1 MSGPLGDN
9 GSMPGWDDG
18 PGRVWD
24 RIRPRSI
31 RARVTF
37 GAVAALA
44 VVTGLGLALTIF
56 LVREAIVEQVRDL
69 AAEEAR
75 DVADHIAV
83 QRYPELIP
91 DGESV
96 LRIQVVA
103 RDSGEVLASSDALE
117 GQPQLTAER
126 PAASDPRVDTTVCGQ
141 VAGID
146 PRTCL
151 LVSGYAV
158 DDTAYGD
165 VVVLAAVGTPQ
176 VVATHVLEDALVVMS
191 CVLLAITGLTVWYGV
206 GRALRPVE
214 QIRAQLDTL
223 SASDLHRRL
232 PVPRSDDEIA
242 YLARTANHSL
252 ERMEEAVTRQRRF
265 VSDASHELRNPIA
278 GMRIKL
284 EMELSDPDPD
294 PRMRERLLTGLLSD
308 TERLENIVA
317 DLLELARLDT
327 GTAPVQERLDLSALV
342 AEEFLAERRNPEL
355 RLHSS
360 GPVHVD
366 ANRLRLVRVLT
377 NLVANA
383 DRHARSRVDVIVRRE
398 DGFAVVEVH
407 DDGTGIPPGERERIF
422 ERFARLSESRERDP
436 GGSGLGLA
444 ISREIARAHDGSLLA
459 GHSELL
465 GGAAFILRLPE
476 ASEEPEGPERLGHSD
491 RPE

>member
-1 MSGPLGDN
+1 M
-9 GSMPGWDDG
+9 
-18 PGRVWD
+18 
-24 RIRPRSI
+24 RPRSI

-44 VVTGLGLALTIF
+44 LVTGLGLALTIF

-69 AAEEAR
+69 AAEEAL

-103 RDSGEVLASSDALE
+103 RDSGAVLASSDAME
-117 GQPQLTAER
+117 GQPQLTSER
-126 PAASDPRVDTTVCGQ
+126 PTASDPRVDTTVCGP
-141 VAGID
+141 VAGVD

-176 VVATHVLEDALVVMS
+176 IVATHVLEDALVVMS
-191 CVLLAITGLTVWYGV
+191 CVLLATTGLVIWHGV

-214 QIRAQLDTL
+214 EIRAQLDTL
-223 SASDLHRRL
+223 SVSDLHLRL
-232 PVPRSDDEIA
+232 PVPDSDDEIA
-242 YLARTANHSL
+242 LLARTANHSL
-252 ERMEEAVTRQRRF
+252 ERMEEGMARQRRF

-278 GMRIKL
+278 GMRTKL
-284 EMELSDPDPD
+284 EVELSDPDPD
-294 PRMRERLLTGLLSD
+294 ARARERLLTGLLSD

-317 DLLELARLDT
+317 DLLELARLDA
-327 GTAPVQERLDLSALV
+327 GTAPVRERLDLSALV
-342 AEEFLAERRNPEL
+342 AEEFAFERRIPEL

-360 GPVHVD
+360 GPVHVE

-377 NLVANA
+377 NLIANA
-383 DRHARSRVDVIVRRE
+383 DRHATSRIDVIVRRE
-398 DGFAVVEVH
+398 GGFAVVEVH
-407 DDGTGIPPGERERIF
+407 DDGSGIPPGERERIF

-444 ISREIARAHDGSLLA
+444 ISREIARAHGGSLLA
-459 GHSELL
+459 AHSELL
-465 GGAAFILRLPE
+465 GGAAFVLRLPE
-476 ASEEPEGPERLGHSD
+476 ASGDPGRPD

>member
-1 MSGPLGDN
+1 
-9 GSMPGWDDG
+9 MPGWDDG

-44 VVTGLGLALTIF
+44 AVTGLGLALTIF

-75 DVADHIAV
+75 DVADYIAV

-91 DGESV
+91 GGESV

-126 PAASDPRVDTTVCGQ
+126 PTTSDPRVDTTVCGP

-191 CVLLAITGLTVWYGV
+191 CVLLTITGLTVWYGV

-223 SASDLHRRL
+223 SVSDLHRRL

-294 PRMRERLLTGLLSD
+294 PRMRERLLSGLLSD

-327 GTAPVQERLDLSALV
+327 GTAPVQERLDLPALI
-342 AEEFLAERRNPEL
+342 AEEFLSDRRAPEL

-366 ANRLRLVRVLT
+366 ANRLRLVRLLT

-444 ISREIARAHDGSLLA
+444 ISREIARAHGGSLLA

-476 ASEEPEGPERLGHSD
+476 ASEDPEDPEDPERLGHSD

>member
-1 MSGPLGDN
+1 
-9 GSMPGWDDG
+9 MPGWDDG
-18 PGRVWD
+18 PMRVWE

-103 RDSGEVLASSDALE
+103 RDSGAVLASSDAME

-126 PAASDPRVDTTVCGQ
+126 PTASDPRVDTTVCGP
-141 VAGID
+141 VAGVD

-176 VVATHVLEDALVVMS
+176 IVATHVLEDALVVMS
-191 CVLLAITGLTVWYGV
+191 CVLLATTGFVIWHGV

-214 QIRAQLDTL
+214 EIRAQLDTL
-223 SASDLHRRL
+223 SVSDLHRRL
-232 PVPRSDDEIA
+232 PVPDSDDEIA
-242 YLARTANHSL
+242 HLARTANHSL
-252 ERMEEAVTRQRRF
+252 ERMEEGMARQRRF

-278 GMRIKL
+278 GMRTKL
-284 EMELSDPDPD
+284 EVELSDPDPD
-294 PRMRERLLTGLLSD
+294 ARARERLLTGLLSD

-317 DLLELARLDT
+317 DLLELARLDA

-342 AEEFLAERRNPEL
+342 AEEFPFERRIPEL

-360 GPVHVD
+360 GPVHVV

-377 NLVANA
+377 NLIANA
-383 DRHARSRVDVIVRRE
+383 DRHAVSRVDVIVGRE

-407 DDGTGIPPGERERIF
+407 DDGSGIPPGERERIF

-444 ISREIARAHDGSLLA
+444 ISREIARAHGGSLLA

-465 GGAAFILRLPE
+465 GGAAFVLRLPE
-476 ASEEPEGPERLGHSD
+476 ASEQHGHHGHHD

>member
-103 RDSGEVLASSDALE
+103 RDSGAVLASSDALE
-117 GQPQLTAER
+117 GQPQLTDER
-126 PAASDPRVDTTVCGQ
+126 PTAAEPRVDTTVCGPL
-141 VAGID
+141 AGVD

-176 VVATHVLEDALVVMS
+176 IVATHVLEDALVVMS
-191 CVLLAITGLTVWYGV
+191 CVLLAITGLTIWYGV

-342 AEEFLAERRNPEL
+342 TEEFLSDRRAPEL

-360 GPVHVD
+360 GPVHVE
-366 ANRLRLVRVLT
+366 ANRLRLVRLLT
-377 NLVANA
+377 NLIANA
-383 DRHARSRVDVIVRRE
+383 DRHARSRVDVIIRRE

-407 DDGTGIPPGERERIF
+407 DDGKGIPPGERERIF

-444 ISREIARAHDGSLLA
+444 ISREIARAHGGSLLA

-476 ASEEPEGPERLGHSD
+476 VSEDPEDPERHGEPSQ
-491 RPE
+491 